1 MSPRF
6 APPLLVAVLLGACV
20 SQGPF
25 PSLAPREGE
34 QLAIEEPVRVAPV
47 VADDR
52 ALRAR
57 IEALIAEARAGA
69 AAFDGDFAEA
79 ERTAG
84 RGGAEGSDS
93 WIAGQQAISRL
104 EAARG
109 RTGNAAADLDQLNL
123 DRAALPTSAADQQAL
138 DEAIAEV
145 ARIAANQQARIDRL
159 RR

>member
-1 MSPRF
+1 MSRPF
-6 APPLLVAVLLGACV
+6 LAPILPVFLLAGCV

-25 PSLAPREGE
+25 PSLAPRESE

-47 VADDR
+47 VADD
-52 ALRAR
+52 ATLRTR
-57 IEALIAEARAGA
+57 VDALIAEARAGA

-79 ERTAG
+79 ERTAARAG
-84 RGGAEGSDS
+84 PEGSDS